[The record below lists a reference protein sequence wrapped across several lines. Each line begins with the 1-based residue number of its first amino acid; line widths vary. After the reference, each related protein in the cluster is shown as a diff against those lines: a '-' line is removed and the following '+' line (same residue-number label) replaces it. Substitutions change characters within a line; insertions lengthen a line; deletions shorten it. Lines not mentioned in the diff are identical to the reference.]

1 MIIVPKCAI
10 FNGYALDFAT
20 LNPASN
26 AIQGNVVWFGKLVSR
41 HLGTGVSNHFF
52 MLPLFIE
59 TTSLQITSSNFY
71 SSSDP
76 PLFKVQLNSRVVNT
90 FSTNFYLEN
99 SRFILRNLSKA
110 WKINFTR
117 IIAKDTIPN
126 FALIIEKFA
135 SFPIIKYQTRIHSLF
150 VDSNC

>member
-10 FNGYALDFAT
+10 FNGYAVDFAT

-41 HLGTGVSNHFF
+41 HLGTGVSNRFF

-59 TTSLQITSSNFY
+59 TTSLQITSLNFY

-99 SRFILRNLSKA
+99 SRFILVIFRKLEKLTSQESSR
-110 WKINFTR
+110 KIRFLTS
-117 IIAKDTIPN
+117 P
-126 FALIIEKFA
+126 
-135 SFPIIKYQTRIHSLF
+135 
-150 VDSNC
+150 

>member
-41 HLGTGVSNHFF
+41 HLGTGVSNRFF

-99 SRFILRNLSKA
+99 SRFILVIFRKLEKLTSEESSQKIRFLTSPWSLKRAVALCLNKQISKFLTSIFES
-110 WKINFTR
+110 K
-117 IIAKDTIPN
+117 
-126 FALIIEKFA
+126 
-135 SFPIIKYQTRIHSLF
+135 
-150 VDSNC
+150 V

>member
-41 HLGTGVSNHFF
+41 HLGTGVSNRFF

-71 SSSDP
+71 SSSSI
-76 PLFKVQLNSRVVNT
+76 LHFLSQIKFTSRKHVLNKFLSRELA
-90 FSTNFYLEN
+90 FHS
-99 SRFILRNLSKA
+99 RNLSKS
-110 WKINFTR
+110 
-117 IIAKDTIPN
+117 
-126 FALIIEKFA
+126 EE
-135 SFPIIKYQTRIHSLF
+135 SLK
-150 VDSNC
+150 N